1 MAREA
6 SALTRHGAA
15 PRPTTTAISISESP
29 DMRAFGLSEEHLKE
43 AVCEVA
49 LHLLADG
56 GDLAYGGDLRPGGF
70 TRVLFELLDRYRRG
84 GDASDTARVTNYLAW
99 PVHIQMDAEALEANI
114 SGLKGRARLVLCG
127 LNGEPMSTRSRQDM
141 PPREPDERE
150 WSEGLTAMRRAMLD
164 RTDARV
170 ILGGKLDKY
179 KGSMPGIAEEALLS
193 LESERPVFLI
203 GGFGGCA
210 RSVAQALGLAGARA
224 GPAQTWPGRDKLK
237 RYGATD
243 LHNGLTFEEN
253 RILAESP
260 HIGQSVTLILRGLHR
275 LRRDGLI
282 CGGSRGE

>member
-1 MAREA
+1 
-6 SALTRHGAA
+6 
-15 PRPTTTAISISESP
+15 
-29 DMRAFGLSEEHLKE
+29 MRAFGLSEEHLKE
-43 AVCEVA
+43 AMCEVA

-84 GDASDTARVTNYLAW
+84 GGAGDAARVANYLAW
-99 PVHIQMDAEALEANI
+99 PVHIRMDAETLEANI

-127 LNGEPMSTRSRQDM
+127 RDGEPMSARTRGKM

-150 WSEGLTAMRRAMLD
+150 WSEGLTAMRRTMLD

-170 ILGGKLDKY
+170 ILGGRLDKY
-179 KGSMPGIAEEALLS
+179 KGRMPGIAEEALLS

-210 RSVAQALGLAGARA
+210 RSVAEALGLADTLAD
-224 GPAQTWPGRDKLK
+224 PAPTWPGHDKLK
-237 RYGATD
+237 RYGAKD

-260 HIGQSVTLILRGLHR
+260 HIGQSVALILRGLHR

-282 CGGSRGE
+282 CVGSRGE